1 MNAIM
6 NKKLAEVQKALKAP
20 KSQFNKFGGYSYRSC
35 EDILE
40 AAKPLCIEHG
50 LLLKITDQVVNVGER
65 YYVEA
70 TAAVYDTEKDCEP
83 ITATGYA
90 RESDVKKGMDES
102 QITGAASSYA
112 RKYALNGLFCIDDT
126 KDADATNDHN
136 GGKGKAAEELAK
148 KAESAGMGSV
158 QKYCCTDCGKEFG
171 AYKDK
176 SGKQWTAAQV
186 FKMSQANNADGKA
199 RCSDCMAKAGTQ
211 KKGKK

>member
-1 MNAIM
+1 
-6 NKKLAEVQKALKAP
+6 
-20 KSQFNKFGGYSYRSC
+20 
-35 EDILE
+35 
-40 AAKPLCIEHG
+40 
-50 LLLKITDQVVNVGER
+50 
-65 YYVEA
+65 
-70 TAAVYDTEKDCEP
+70 
-83 ITATGYA
+83 
-90 RESDVKKGMDES
+90 MDES

-148 KAESAGMGSV
+148 KAESAGVGSV

-186 FKMSQANNADGKA
+186 FKMSQANNAAVIAWPKRAHRKREKNNGVIFSQTVVYYLNKWP
-199 RCSDCMAKAGTQ
+199 SKF
-211 KKGKK
+211 